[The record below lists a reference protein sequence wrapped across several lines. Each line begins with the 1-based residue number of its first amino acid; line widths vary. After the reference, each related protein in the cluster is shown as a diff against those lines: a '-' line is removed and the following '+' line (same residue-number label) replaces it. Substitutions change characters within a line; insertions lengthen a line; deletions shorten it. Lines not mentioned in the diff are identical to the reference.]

1 MEYRQ
6 SLGSSISGRCRQQRS
21 IKVKKHHDIT
31 KQSKRNTSKNIFTNS
46 RRLFTFSR
54 EKEEPLIEMNKNH
67 QPTHQ
72 NEIFH
77 GLSSISWFI
86 QFRQRQTKASDQKE
100 KHQDTAK
107 QSKVNN
113 RRELLEIIYI

>member
-6 SLGSSISGRCRQQRS
+6 SLDSSISGSYRHPRP
-21 IKVKKHHDIT
+21 IKMKKHHYIT
-31 KQSKRNTSKNIFTNS
+31 KQSKRNISKNIFVNS
-46 RRLFTFSR
+46 RRSFTFSR
-54 EKEEPLIEMNKNH
+54 EKEEPLIETNKNH
-67 QPTHQ
+67 QTKHQ

-77 GLSSISWFI
+77 GLSSISGFI

-107 QSKVNN
+107 QSKINN
-113 RRELLEIIYI
+113 